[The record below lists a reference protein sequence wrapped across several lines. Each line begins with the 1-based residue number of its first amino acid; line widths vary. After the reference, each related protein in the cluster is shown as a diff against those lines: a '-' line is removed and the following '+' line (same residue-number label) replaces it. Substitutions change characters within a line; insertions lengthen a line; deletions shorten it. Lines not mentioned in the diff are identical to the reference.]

1 MALYQT
7 KLSLVNIFN
16 SKCFLNF
23 RCMYLFLIYVL
34 NVSQPKVREREREC
48 INGEKSDEE
57 RVDEK
62 TTD

>member
-1 MALYQT
+1 
-7 KLSLVNIFN
+7 
-16 SKCFLNF
+16 
-23 RCMYLFLIYVL
+23 MYLFLIYVL